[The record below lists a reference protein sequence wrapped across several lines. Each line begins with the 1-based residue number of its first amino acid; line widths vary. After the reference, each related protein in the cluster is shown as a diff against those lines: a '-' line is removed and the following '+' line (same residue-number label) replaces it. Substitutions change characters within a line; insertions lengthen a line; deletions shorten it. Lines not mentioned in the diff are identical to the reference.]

1 MASNRPR
8 PSDEDILAALD
19 ASGGNR
25 SEAAR
30 SLGVNRSN
38 LSEWVSAIE
47 YRKRQGVME
56 GETAC
61 FNGSGEKV
69 LSWIRGKKDQST
81 FPQDFVD
88 ALCERVRGRV
98 KVPKRPERKSDTDQL
113 LYEVVVAD
121 PHIGMYA
128 TKSETRGDDYDNK
141 EASRRVLEGAH
152 EVLERERDKRPHVV
166 NLTLLG
172 DTLHADGRIPTTERS
187 GNILDTD
194 TRYEKIVDRVCDIA
208 TEGVAMCSQYG
219 AEVRVVVVPGNH
231 DPNSSVWL
239 KQVLKAAYNNCDHV
253 TVDDSQSPR
262 KSLTWGENL
271 LVWAHGDQVKRNM
284 WASVIPTEFRKE
296 WGKTRYHHLKLGHI
310 HHQKKI
316 PPLTIDEQS
325 GLLIEYLPAV
335 CPSDAWHV
343 GAGYL
348 GAQKG
353 ILGYLYHK
361 GDGLIT
367 RQNKWF

>member
-1 MASNRPR
+1 MGFNRPR
-8 PSDEDILAALD
+8 PSDEEILAALD
-19 ASGGNR
+19 ESGGNR
-25 SEAAR
+25 SKAAR
-30 SLGVNRSN
+30 ALGVNRSN

-47 YRKRQGVME
+47 HRKRSRVME

-61 FNGSGEKV
+61 FDQDGNKI
-69 LSWIRGKKDQST
+69 LTWIRGRKDQST

-88 ALCERVRGRV
+88 QICERVRGRI

-128 TKSETRGDDYDNK
+128 TKSETRGDDYDSE
-141 EASRRVLEGAH
+141 EASRRVLTGLQ
-152 EVLERERDKRPHVV
+152 EVLERERDKRPHTV
-166 NLTLLG
+166 NLTFLG

-187 GNILDTD
+187 SNILDTD
-194 TRYEKIVDRVCDIA
+194 TRYGRIVKTVREVT
-208 TEGVAMCSQYG
+208 TEGVAICADYG
-219 AEVRVVVVPGNH
+219 LNVRAVVIPGNH
-231 DPNSSVWL
+231 DPNSSTWL
-239 KQVLKAAYNNCDHV
+239 PHVLDAAFSSCENVY
-253 TVDDSQSPR
+253 VDVGMTLR
-262 KSLTWGENL
+262 RHLIWGENL
-271 LVWAHGDQVKRNM
+271 LVWAHGDQVKRSM
-284 WASVIPTEFRKE
+284 WASVIPTEFRQE
-296 WGKTRYHHLKLGHI
+296 WGRTRYHHLKLGHI